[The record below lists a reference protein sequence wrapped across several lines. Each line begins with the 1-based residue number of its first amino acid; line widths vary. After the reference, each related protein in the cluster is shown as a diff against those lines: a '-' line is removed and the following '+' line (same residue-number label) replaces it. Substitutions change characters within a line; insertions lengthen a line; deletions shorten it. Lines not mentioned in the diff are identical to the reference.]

1 MNPVARS
8 ALLLVAVTMPL
19 AAQSGRVI
27 TDSVRSP
34 ALEGNRLGDPA
45 VRPLRIYLPPSYDS
59 SETRYPVLYLLHGY
73 GGSPSSWSN
82 GTYRGLVIE
91 QAMDSMVRAGG
102 REFIIAMVDG
112 HNRYG
117 GSVFTNSVVTGN
129 WETYLF
135 RDVVRQVDG
144 RYRTFRRASS
154 RAIAGH
160 SMGAASAMRIA
171 MRYPGIF
178 GVVYSM
184 SANAELPCLAPSAAA
199 RSQLAALTG
208 PEAAGQLDSES
219 QLCLGYS
226 AAWSPDTTRA
236 PMLVAYPFTA
246 SGIDSAVVAQWESWK
261 LLEMAPRY
269 REGLVRLRAI
279 GFDVGTEDSYYPGQA
294 RLDSLLTRLR
304 VRHTYQAYP
313 GDHNNRIGERV
324 SAHLLPWVAQSFDY
338 GPVDQ

>member
-1 MNPVARS
+1 MAP
-8 ALLLVAVTMPL
+8 LLLALTLPL
-19 AAQSGRVI
+19 AAQGGRVV

-34 ALEGNRLGDPA
+34 ALEGNRLGDPS

-59 SETRYPVLYLLHGY
+59 SDARYPVVYLLHGY

-82 GTYRGLVIE
+82 GTYRGLVLE
-91 QAMDSMVRAGG
+91 QAMDSLVRAGG
-102 REFIIAMVDG
+102 REFIVAMVDG
-112 HNRYG
+112 HNVYG

-129 WETYLF
+129 WETYLY

-154 RAIAGH
+154 RGIAGH
-160 SMGAASAMRIA
+160 SMGAGAALRIA

-178 GVVYSM
+178 GLVYSM
-184 SANAELPCLAPSAAA
+184 SANAELPCLAPSAGA
-199 RSQLAALTG
+199 RGQLATLTS
-208 PEAAGQLDSES
+208 PQAAAQLDFES

-226 AAWSPDTTRA
+226 AAWSPDTMRA
-236 PMLVAYPFTA
+236 PLLVAYPFTA

-279 GFDVGTEDSYYPGQA
+279 GLDVGTGDSYYPGQA

-304 VRHTYQAYP
+304 VRHTFQSYV
-313 GDHNNRIGERV
+313 GDHTNRISERV
-324 SAHLLPWVAQSFDY
+324 SGHLLPFFAQSLDY